1 MTSQNEPQDAR
12 PVEHDT
18 VRLSREPKRLWVE
31 EDTTP
36 QIPDGYRSALSG
48 TAHELSPS
56 PVPDIL
62 LRFGPGVP
70 THTAPEVAAV
80 WHGHPPTAPA
90 RTRPRRSLRRYTL
103 AGVVLLAVLAF
114 LLWERLG
121 APLGIDS
128 VSVTSAPARVTCG
141 GTEVVTATVRTNGWG
156 GNISYHW
163 VRSDGTD
170 SGPQKQY
177 VRPGEHQV
185 QLPERWTVVGR
196 GTFRGTTTLW
206 ITTPGRRGVAA
217 IFDYSCQ

>member
-18 VRLSREPKRLWVE
+18 VRLRREP
-31 EDTTP
+31 EDLSASEAATP
-36 QIPDGYRSALSG
+36 RFPDGYVPALS
-48 TAHELSPS
+48 TTVHEPAPS
-56 PVPDIL
+56 PAPDKL

-70 THTAPEVAAV
+70 THTAPEVAAA
-80 WHGHPPTAPA
+80 WHGEPATAPA
-90 RTRPRRSLRRYTL
+90 RMKPRRRLRRYTL

-128 VSVTSAPARVTCG
+128 VSVASAPARVTCG
-141 GTEVVTATVRTNGWG
+141 GTETVTATVRTNGWG

-163 VRSDGTD
+163 ARSDGTD

-185 QLPERWTVVGR
+185 QLPERWTVVGH
-196 GTFRGTTTLW
+196 GTFRATTTLW
-206 ITTPGRRGVAA
+206 ITTPDRRGITAT
-217 IFDYSCQ
+217 FDYSCR